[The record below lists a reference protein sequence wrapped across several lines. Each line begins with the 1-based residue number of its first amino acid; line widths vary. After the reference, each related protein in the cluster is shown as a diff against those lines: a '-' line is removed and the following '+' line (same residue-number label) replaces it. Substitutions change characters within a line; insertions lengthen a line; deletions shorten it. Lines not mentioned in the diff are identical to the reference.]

1 LTVAPERLSEADLQ
15 RDAGDLCRRVFGAVT
30 DGIVISHVDDG
41 HIVAANDAFCRMTGH
56 SREQIVGRT
65 SIELGL
71 WADPAD
77 RDRVAETIVRN
88 GFATGVEVQ
97 GITRHG
103 ELRDAEVSGQLI
115 DVSDHRLLLIAV
127 RDITRRRNAERE
139 RDRLLDRER
148 RLRTEAEKLFAQLE
162 TLVAAAPVGIAL
174 LDRELRYLHINGYL
188 ADVHGRPAAEHLGRT
203 LTEAVPELADDLTPL
218 LEEVLASGQPQ
229 VNVELSGPADTWLG
243 SYYPVADGDG
253 DVLGLGV
260 VVVDITER
268 QRAEVALRE
277 SQERLQA
284 ALDQLV
290 RAEEDER
297 ERIATDLHDDT
308 IQVMVA
314 TLYSLDRT
322 LRILQT
328 GEPDEAAERI
338 TTARE
343 TLQHAIGR
351 ARGLAFELRPPL
363 LEQKGLGAAVRA
375 LAAYK
380 AEECGFGCRVSAT
393 AKRFPP
399 AVELLAY
406 RCIAE
411 ALTNA
416 AKHAGA
422 ANVAIR
428 VGYRRGRI
436 TAQVTDDGRGFRL
449 HRPLPRSRASF
460 HLGLGV
466 LAERARLAGGEV
478 AISTAPGQGTTVEIT
493 IPAALR
499 DG

>member
-1 LTVAPERLSEADLQ
+1 MTVAPERLSELDLQ
-15 RDAGDLCRRVFGAVT
+15 RDAGDLCRRLFNASS
-30 DGIVISHVDDG
+30 DGIVISHLEDG
-41 HIVAANDAFCRMTGH
+41 HIVAANDAFCRMSGH
-56 SREQIVGRT
+56 SREHLLGHT
-65 SIELGL
+65 SVELGV

-77 RDRVAETIVRN
+77 RDRIADLIARD
-88 GFATGVEVQ
+88 GFAAGIEVQ

-103 ELRDAEVSGQLI
+103 QRRDAEVSGQLI
-115 DVSDHRLLLIAV
+115 EVSGRPLLLLAV
-127 RDITRRRNAERE
+127 RDVTRRRSAERE
-139 RDRLLDRER
+139 RDGLLERER
-148 RLRTEAEKLFAQLE
+148 QLRTEAQELCAQLE

-188 ADVHGRPAAEHLGRT
+188 ADVHGRSAADHLGRT
-203 LTEAVPELADDLTPL
+203 LAEAVPELAEDLTPL
-218 LEEVLASGQPQ
+218 LAEVLASGRPQ
-229 VNVELSGPADTWLG
+229 INVELSGPADTWLG
-243 SYYPVADGDG
+243 SYYPVRDDEG

-268 QRAEVALRE
+268 QQAEVALRE
-277 SQERLQA
+277 SEERLQT

-297 ERIATDLHDDT
+297 GRIATDLHDDT

-322 LRILQT
+322 LRMLQT
-328 GEPDEAAERI
+328 GEPEEAAQRI
-338 TTARE
+338 TAARE

-363 LEQKGLGAAVRA
+363 LQQKGLGAAVRA

-380 AEECGFGCRVSAT
+380 AEECGFACRVSVT
-393 AKRFPP
+393 AKRFPA

-406 RCIAE
+406 RCVAE

-416 AKHAGA
+416 AKHAQA
-422 ANVAIR
+422 AHVSIR

-436 TAQVTDDGRGFRL
+436 AAQVADDGRGFRL

-478 AISTAPGQGTTVEIT
+478 EISTAPGEGTTVDIT
-493 IPAALR
+493 IPAMLR
-499 DG
+499 ES